1 MINIHFSCFLWKD
14 IVIVFLLHLGNLVT
28 HSSNFLF
35 TIIIAEFSGIS
46 KQWWYYA
53 GAWKIWRHGRLYII
67 QVWPVKKLSVNVH
80 EIKILKSMYGWLAQT
95 QPIHGYIFSIMVFCT
110 RKASYLNVKLCEI
123 GNLNPP
129 NFIFVPI
136 GMPLFMAHLVLQ
148 VACQQ
153 WWKFCLRL
161 CFNRDL
167 QTKR

>member
-1 MINIHFSCFLWKD
+1 MKGHCYCFFIASRKSGDTLVKFSLYNNYCRVQWNFKAMMILRRSLKNLEAWQ
-14 IVIVFLLHLGNLVT
+14 IVH
-28 HSSNFLF
+28 HSGM
-35 TIIIAEFSGIS
+35 AC
-46 KQWWYYA
+46 K
-53 GAWKIWRHGRLYII
+53 KIEC
-67 QVWPVKKLSVNVH
+67 VNVH

-95 QPIHGYIFSIMVFCT
+95 QPIHGYIFSIMVFCA

-153 WWKFCLRL
+153 
-161 CFNRDL
+161 
-167 QTKR
+167 